1 MRHYKTAFHQHK
13 VFSMDN
19 YELWEEKGSQ
29 DSYEI
34 ANGVWKKM
42 LKEYQKPALDPAIE
56 EELNAFVDQRRAELQ
71 ARKPRTEWKG

>member
-1 MRHYKTAFHQHK
+1 
-13 VFSMDN
+13 MDN

-56 EELNAFVDQRRAELQ
+56 EELNAFVDQRRAELR
-71 ARKPRTEWKG
+71 ARKPRTEWKR